1 MIFKGLVVDM
11 RMESATF
18 GCATV
23 DSVEESLGADRKM
36 MAVDV
41 EMVAAGVKMVA
52 ADRKMVAA
60 DRKMVAAGV
69 AAIPIRIKTTI
80 AVMGLAS
87 ITAIIMGLLS
97 ASPTG
102 GGIGMAAGGGR
113 MRGGAYLQPSLYITL
128 LAPLVSCSASG
139 CSAIKLSMWR
149 MRFSSSISSMAIRM
163 PVSSTSPNP

>member
-1 MIFKGLVVDM
+1 MIFKRLVVDAG
-11 RMESATF
+11 MEPATF
-18 GCATV
+18 GCAAV
-23 DSVEESLGADRKM
+23 DSVEERL
-36 MAVDV
+36 
-41 EMVAAGVKMVA
+41 AAGVKMVA
-52 ADRKMVAA
+52 G
-60 DRKMVAAGV
+60 GV
-69 AAIPIRIKTTI
+69 AAIPIRTKTTI

-97 ASPTG
+97 ASPTVG
-102 GGIGMAAGGGR
+102 GTGIAAGGGR

-163 PVSSTSPNP
+163 PVSSTSPKP

>member
-1 MIFKGLVVDM
+1 MIFKGLAVNM

-18 GCATV
+18 GCAAV
-23 DSVEESLGADRKM
+23 GSVEESLGA
-36 MAVDV
+36 
-41 EMVAAGVKMVA
+41 GVKMVEA
-52 ADRKMVAA
+52 G
-60 DRKMVAAGV
+60 RKMVAAGV
-69 AAIPIRIKTTI
+69 AAIPIRTKTTI
-80 AVMGLAS
+80 AVMGMVS

-149 MRFSSSISSMAIRM
+149 IRFSSSISSMAIRM

>member
-1 MIFKGLVVDM
+1 MIFKGLVVNV

-18 GCATV
+18 GCAAV
-23 DSVEESLGADRKM
+23 ESVEESLGVDRKM

-41 EMVAAGVKMVA
+41 KIMAAGVE
-52 ADRKMVAA
+52 
-60 DRKMVAAGV
+60 MVAAGV
-69 AAIPIRIKTTI
+69 AAIPIRAKTTI

-163 PVSSTSPNP
+163 PVSSTSPKP

>member
-1 MIFKGLVVDM
+1 MIFKGLVVNV

-18 GCATV
+18 GCAAV
-23 DSVEESLGADRKM
+23 ESVEESLG
-36 MAVDV
+36 
-41 EMVAAGVKMVA
+41 
-52 ADRKMVAA
+52 
-60 DRKMVAAGV
+60 AGV

-102 GGIGMAAGGGR
+102 GGIGMVAGGGR

>member
-1 MIFKGLVVDM
+1 MIFKRLVVDIE
-11 RMESATF
+11 MESAAF
-18 GCATV
+18 GCAAV
-23 DSVEESLGADRKM
+23 DSVEERL
-36 MAVDV
+36 
-41 EMVAAGVKMVA
+41 AAGVKMVA
-52 ADRKMVAA
+52 G
-60 DRKMVAAGV
+60 GV
-69 AAIPIRIKTTI
+69 AAMPIRTKTTI

-113 MRGGAYLQPSLYITL
+113 MRGGAYLLPSLYITL

-163 PVSSTSPNP
+163 PVSSTSPKP

>member
-1 MIFKGLVVDM
+1 MIFKGLVANV

-18 GCATV
+18 GCAAV
-23 DSVEESLGADRKM
+23 ESVEESLGVDRKM
-36 MAVDV
+36 MAADV
-41 EMVAAGVKMVA
+41 KMMAAGVKM
-52 ADRKMVAA
+52 M
-60 DRKMVAAGV
+60 AAGV

-113 MRGGAYLQPSLYITL
+113 MRGGAYLLPSLYITL

-163 PVSSTSPNP
+163 PVSSTSPKP

>member
-18 GCATV
+18 GCAAV
-23 DSVEESLGADRKM
+23 ESVEESLGVDRKM

-41 EMVAAGVKMVA
+41 KIMAAGAKTVAAG
-52 ADRKMVAA
+52 
-60 DRKMVAAGV
+60 G
-69 AAIPIRIKTTI
+69 AAIPIRTKTTI
-80 AVMGLAS
+80 AVMDLAS

-113 MRGGAYLQPSLYITL
+113 MRGGAYLLPSLYITL

>member
-1 MIFKGLVVDM
+1 MIFKGLVANV

-18 GCATV
+18 GCAAV
-23 DSVEESLGADRKM
+23 ESVEESLGVDRKM
-36 MAVDV
+36 MAADV
-41 EMVAAGVKMVA
+41 KMMAAGVKM
-52 ADRKMVAA
+52 M
-60 DRKMVAAGV
+60 AAGV

-102 GGIGMAAGGGR
+102 GGR
-113 MRGGAYLQPSLYITL
+113 MRGGAYLLPSLYITL

-163 PVSSTSPNP
+163 PVSSTSPKP

>member
-1 MIFKGLVVDM
+1 MIFKRLVVDAG
-11 RMESATF
+11 MELATF
-18 GCATV
+18 GCAAV
-23 DSVEESLGADRKM
+23 DSVEERL
-36 MAVDV
+36 
-41 EMVAAGVKMVA
+41 AAGVKMVA
-52 ADRKMVAA
+52 AGGAV
-60 DRKMVAAGV
+60 
-69 AAIPIRIKTTI
+69 IPIRTKTTI
-80 AVMGLAS
+80 AVMGLVS
-87 ITAIIMGLLS
+87 ITAIIMELLS

-102 GGIGMAAGGGR
+102 GGTGIAAGGGR

>member
-18 GCATV
+18 GCTAV
-23 DSVEESLGADRKM
+23 ESVEESLGA
-36 MAVDV
+36 
-41 EMVAAGVKMVA
+41 GVKT
-52 ADRKMVAA
+52 
-60 DRKMVAAGV
+60 VAAGV

-102 GGIGMAAGGGR
+102 GGIGMVAGGSR
-113 MRGGAYLQPSLYITL
+113 M
-128 LAPLVSCSASG
+128 
-139 CSAIKLSMWR
+139 
-149 MRFSSSISSMAIRM
+149 
-163 PVSSTSPNP
+163 

>member
-11 RMESATF
+11 GIGSANI
-18 GCATV
+18 GCAAV
-23 DSVEESLGADRKM
+23 DSVEERL
-36 MAVDV
+36 
-41 EMVAAGVKMVA
+41 EAGVKMVA
-52 ADRKMVAA
+52 A
-60 DRKMVAAGV
+60 GG
-69 AAIPIRIKTTI
+69 AAIPIRTKTTI

-97 ASPTG
+97 APPTACG
-102 GGIGMAAGGGR
+102 TGMAAGGGR

-149 MRFSSSISSMAIRM
+149 IRFSSSISSMAIRM
-163 PVSSTSPNP
+163 PVSSTSPKP

>member
-1 MIFKGLVVDM
+1 MIFKRLVVNV

-18 GCATV
+18 GCAAV
-23 DSVEESLGADRKM
+23 ESVEESLGVDRKM

-41 EMVAAGVKMVA
+41 KIMAAGVE
-52 ADRKMVAA
+52 
-60 DRKMVAAGV
+60 MVAAGV
-69 AAIPIRIKTTI
+69 AAIPIRAKTTI

-87 ITAIIMGLLS
+87 ITAIIMRLLS

-149 MRFSSSISSMAIRM
+149 IRFSSSISSMAIRM
-163 PVSSTSPNP
+163 PVSSTSPKP

>member
-1 MIFKGLVVDM
+1 MIFKGLVMNM

-23 DSVEESLGADRKM
+23 DSVEESL
-36 MAVDV
+36 
-41 EMVAAGVKMVA
+41 AAGV
-52 ADRKMVAA
+52 
-60 DRKMVAAGV
+60 KMVAAGV

-87 ITAIIMGLLS
+87 IAAIIMGLLS

-102 GGIGMAAGGGR
+102 SDIGMAAGGGR

>member
-1 MIFKGLVVDM
+1 MIFKGLVVDI

-18 GCATV
+18 GCAAV
-23 DSVEESLGADRKM
+23 DSVEESLGVDRKM

-41 EMVAAGVKMVA
+41 KIMAAGVEMVAAG
-52 ADRKMVAA
+52 
-60 DRKMVAAGV
+60 G
-69 AAIPIRIKTTI
+69 AAIPIRTKTII

-149 MRFSSSISSMAIRM
+149 IRFSSSISSMAIRM
-163 PVSSTSPNP
+163 PVSSTSPKP

>member
-1 MIFKGLVVDM
+1 MIFNGLVVDI

-23 DSVEESLGADRKM
+23 DSVEESLGA
-36 MAVDV
+36 
-41 EMVAAGVKMVA
+41 G
-52 ADRKMVAA
+52 RKMVAA
-60 DRKMVAAGV
+60 GRKMVAGGV
-69 AAIPIRIKTTI
+69 AAIPIRTKTTI

-87 ITAIIMGLLS
+87 ITAIIMRLLS
-97 ASPTG
+97 ASPTAG
-102 GGIGMAAGGGR
+102 GTGMAAGGGR

-149 MRFSSSISSMAIRM
+149 IRFSSSISSMAIRM
-163 PVSSTSPNP
+163 PVSSTSPKP

>member
-18 GCATV
+18 GCAAV
-23 DSVEESLGADRKM
+23 ESVEESL
-36 MAVDV
+36 
-41 EMVAAGVKMVA
+41 
-52 ADRKMVAA
+52 
-60 DRKMVAAGV
+60 AAGV
-69 AAIPIRIKTTI
+69 AAIPIRAKTTI

-102 GGIGMAAGGGR
+102 GGIDMAADGGR

-139 CSAIKLSMWR
+139 CSAMKLSMWR

-163 PVSSTSPNP
+163 PVSSTSPKP

>member
-1 MIFKGLVVDM
+1 MIFKRLVVDAG
-11 RMESATF
+11 MEPATI
-18 GCATV
+18 GCAAV
-23 DSVEESLGADRKM
+23 DSVEERL
-36 MAVDV
+36 
-41 EMVAAGVKMVA
+41 AAGVKMVA
-52 ADRKMVAA
+52 
-60 DRKMVAAGV
+60 GGG
-69 AAIPIRIKTTI
+69 AAIPIRTKTTI

-97 ASPTG
+97 ASPTACG
-102 GGIGMAAGGGR
+102 TGRVAGGGR

>member
-1 MIFKGLVVDM
+1 MIFNGLVVDI

-18 GCATV
+18 GCAAV
-23 DSVEESLGADRKM
+23 ESVEENLGVDRKM

-41 EMVAAGVKMVA
+41 KIMAAGVEMVAAGI
-52 ADRKMVAA
+52 
-60 DRKMVAAGV
+60 
-69 AAIPIRIKTTI
+69 AAIPIRTKTTI

-163 PVSSTSPNP
+163 PVSSTSPKP

>member
-18 GCATV
+18 SCAAV
-23 DSVEESLGADRKM
+23 DYGEVSLGADRKM
-36 MAVDV
+36 
-41 EMVAAGVKMVA
+41 VAAG
-52 ADRKMVAA
+52 RKM
-60 DRKMVAAGV
+60 MAAGV

-163 PVSSTSPNP
+163 PVSSTSPKP

>member
-1 MIFKGLVVDM
+1 MIFNGLAVNM
-11 RMESATF
+11 RMKSATF
-18 GCATV
+18 GCAAV
-23 DSVEESLGADRKM
+23 DSVEESL
-36 MAVDV
+36 
-41 EMVAAGVKMVA
+41 AAGVKMVA
-52 ADRKMVAA
+52 VGRKM
-60 DRKMVAAGV
+60 MAAGV

-113 MRGGAYLQPSLYITL
+113 MRCVAYLLPAVYITL
-128 LAPLVSCSASG
+128 LAPPVTCGAPG
-139 CSAIKLSMWR
+139 RSAIKLSMWR

-163 PVSSTSPNP
+163 PVSSTSPKP

>member
-1 MIFKGLVVDM
+1 MIFKGLVVNV

-18 GCATV
+18 GCAAV
-23 DSVEESLGADRKM
+23 ESVEESLGVDRKM

-41 EMVAAGVKMVA
+41 KIMAAGVE
-52 ADRKMVAA
+52 
-60 DRKMVAAGV
+60 MVAAGV
-69 AAIPIRIKTTI
+69 AAIPIRAKTTI

-97 ASPTG
+97 AAPTG

-163 PVSSTSPNP
+163 PVSSTSPKP

>member
-1 MIFKGLVVDM
+1 MIFKRLVVDAG
-11 RMESATF
+11 MESAAF
-18 GCATV
+18 VCAAV
-23 DSVEESLGADRKM
+23 DSVEVRR
-36 MAVDV
+36 
-41 EMVAAGVKMVA
+41 AAGVKMVA
-52 ADRKMVAA
+52 GGGAV
-60 DRKMVAAGV
+60 
-69 AAIPIRIKTTI
+69 IPIRTKTTI

-102 GGIGMAAGGGR
+102 GGTGMAAGGGR

-163 PVSSTSPNP
+163 PVSSTSPKP

>member
-1 MIFKGLVVDM
+1 MIFKGLVANV

-18 GCATV
+18 GCAAV
-23 DSVEESLGADRKM
+23 ESVEESLGVDRKM

-41 EMVAAGVKMVA
+41 
-52 ADRKMVAA
+52 
-60 DRKMVAAGV
+60 KMVAAGV
-69 AAIPIRIKTTI
+69 AAIPIRTKTTI

-87 ITAIIMGLLS
+87 ITAIIMGSLS

-102 GGIGMAAGGGR
+102 GGIGMAAGGGW

-139 CSAIKLSMWR
+139 CSAMKLSMWR
-149 MRFSSSISSMAIRM
+149 MRFSSSISSMAIKM
-163 PVSSTSPNP
+163 PVSSTSPKP

>member
-1 MIFKGLVVDM
+1 MIFKGLVVDI

-18 GCATV
+18 GCAAV
-23 DSVEESLGADRKM
+23 DSVEESLGVDRKM

-41 EMVAAGVKMVA
+41 KIMAAGVE
-52 ADRKMVAA
+52 
-60 DRKMVAAGV
+60 MVAAGV
-69 AAIPIRIKTTI
+69 AAIPIRTKTTI
-80 AVMGLAS
+80 DVMGLAS
-87 ITAIIMGLLS
+87 ITAIIMRLLS
-97 ASPTG
+97 ASSTG

-163 PVSSTSPNP
+163 PVSSTSPKP

>member
-1 MIFKGLVVDM
+1 MIFKRLVVDAG
-11 RMESATF
+11 MEPATF
-18 GCATV
+18 GCAAV
-23 DSVEESLGADRKM
+23 DSVEVRLAAGVK
-36 MAVDV
+36 
-41 EMVAAGVKMVA
+41 MVAAGVKMVA
-52 ADRKMVAA
+52 GGVKMVAG
-60 DRKMVAAGV
+60 GV
-69 AAIPIRIKTTI
+69 AAIPIRTKTTI

-87 ITAIIMGLLS
+87 ITAIIMRLLS

-163 PVSSTSPNP
+163 PVSSTSPKP

>member
-1 MIFKGLVVDM
+1 MIFKGLVVDVE
-11 RMESATF
+11 MESATIV
-18 GCATV
+18 CAAV
-23 DSVEESLGADRKM
+23 DSVEERL
-36 MAVDV
+36 
-41 EMVAAGVKMVA
+41 EAGVKMVA
-52 ADRKMVAA
+52 AGGAA
-60 DRKMVAAGV
+60 M
-69 AAIPIRIKTTI
+69 PIRTKTTI
-80 AVMGLAS
+80 AVMGMVS

-97 ASPTG
+97 ASPAA

>member
-1 MIFKGLVVDM
+1 MIFKGLVVNV

-18 GCATV
+18 GCAAV
-23 DSVEESLGADRKM
+23 ESVEKSLGVDRKM
-36 MAVDV
+36 MAV
-41 EMVAAGVKMVA
+41 G
-52 ADRKMVAA
+52 
-60 DRKMVAAGV
+60 G
-69 AAIPIRIKTTI
+69 AAIPIHIKTTI

-87 ITAIIMGLLS
+87 ITAIIMRLLS

-139 CSAIKLSMWR
+139 CSAMKLSMWR

-163 PVSSTSPNP
+163 PVSSTSPKP

>member
-1 MIFKGLVVDM
+1 MIFKGLVVDT

-18 GCATV
+18 GCAAV
-23 DSVEESLGADRKM
+23 DNVEESL
-36 MAVDV
+36 
-41 EMVAAGVKMVA
+41 AAGVEM
-52 ADRKMVAA
+52 M
-60 DRKMVAAGV
+60 AAGV
-69 AAIPIRIKTTI
+69 AAIPIRTKTTI
-80 AVMGLAS
+80 AVIGLAS

-97 ASPTG
+97 VSPTG
-102 GGIGMAAGGGR
+102 GGIGMAADGGW